1 MTPTE
6 YRKRFDEWRKTAP
19 ANDSD
24 IIPPPPR
31 YSGSSRHHE
40 LARALGVLLLWR
52 CISEPV
58 QPLSTNW
65 LVPDNDNEYEDG
77 DGPVRALSTS
87 VECEYVIRPSDGEIN
102 RALDGVTF
110 EIRPDGRKVPVAGP
124 NVEFGPE
131 KPFSWHSKI
140 TGLRLEGKTRPVT
153 RLGALRFS
161 AADSV
166 GEGKNKTPG
175 RGELLTWQAGP
186 ESYGRRISDAFGAP
200 LGGVARGTDS
210 SGFAEADEWLIRN
223 ERLTTLRSQLSRD
236 DAAALDTALHA
247 STFRDVG
254 QAFGFKGKTAE
265 RQGQQRLLTAC
276 KNLSNLID
284 REAA

>member
-6 YRKRFDEWRKTAP
+6 YRMRFDEWRKTAP

-24 IIPPPPR
+24 IIPAMPR

-52 CISEPV
+52 YISEPA

-77 DGPVRALSTS
+77 DGPFRAANTS
-87 VECEYVIRPSDGEIN
+87 VECEQVIRPSDGEMDH
-102 RALDGVTF
+102 AVDGVTF
-110 EIRPDGRKVPVAGP
+110 EIRPDGRKVPVAGQ
-124 NVEFGPE
+124 NVEYGPE
-131 KPFSWHSKI
+131 KAFNWHSKI
-140 TGLRLEGKTRPVT
+140 TGMKLEGTTRPVT

-166 GEGKNKTPG
+166 GDGKNKTPG
-175 RGELLTWQAGP
+175 RGELITWQAGP
-186 ESYGRRISDAFGAP
+186 EYFGRRVSDAFGAP
-200 LGGVARGTDS
+200 LGGVARGSDS
-210 SGFAEADEWLIRN
+210 NGFAEADEWLIRK

-236 DAAALDTALHA
+236 DAAALDAALHA
-247 STFRDVG
+247 SNFEDVG
-254 QAFGFKGKTAE
+254 EAFGFKGKTAE
-265 RQGQQRLLTAC
+265 RQGKLRLLAAS
-276 KNLSNLID
+276 KNLSDLID